1 MRELVITSLFITL
14 TVCLFGQGAKEEK
27 KVPTTYDRSSLTVLF
42 VDNQTENHWREA
54 REKISKIVFSDK
66 YNNNNLET
74 LFLSPNT
81 ASKVP
86 GDAQNEI
93 ANNLKN
99 LRVAK
104 KVVAKWYNRKPDG
117 TMDMGMVH
125 ERGRFTATDADF
137 LLAQTSKRGNAA
149 LEEFGNR
156 LINLSYILV
165 LDLQSI
171 KTMAEAGVDKTKG
184 WQANVKGY
192 LYKVNFN
199 DEVKFAFYDT
209 WIYDDDTEEVK
220 EQKRKAFDALDIPI
234 EPVLQKS
241 LTITSSQPESDTG
254 LGLLFKPKST
264 EQLLEELLQKSYD
277 ETVYRI
283 EMDVEEFKVKT
294 AVYQTRPLRAKIG
307 LKEGLQTDTRFFVY
321 EYVYNEKTNKA
332 EPKRRGVIR
341 AASKSKIT
349 DNRKVAA
356 GDMGTSQFYQVHGRK
371 LDQGFILQQQN
382 DLGFEVSLGA
392 ELGEIGGGYGRV
404 DIRLGRLIGIRSLF
418 IYLEGGFDAGD
429 YPSAID
435 YSLLGEESFTFLR
448 IGGGIAKGMQLTR
461 NLELRPYFGAGVE
474 MASNDKNTED
484 NAPSAIYIKPGV
496 NLALNL
502 KHNFQ
507 LIGGMGVYAFISNA
521 ESENGGEIAAWD
533 VLFENRTGPSAFIG
547 IKFGF

>member
-1 MRELVITSLFITL
+1 MRKLVITSLFISL
-14 TVCLFGQGAKEEK
+14 TVCLFGQDAREGK

-42 VDNQTENHWREA
+42 VDNQTANHWSEA
-54 REKISKIVFSDK
+54 KAKISKIVFSDK
-66 YNNNNLET
+66 YNNNNLQT
-74 LFLSPNT
+74 LLLSLNSP
-81 ASKVP
+81 SKML
-86 GDAQNEI
+86 GDAQGVI
-93 ANNLKN
+93 ADNLNNIN
-99 LRVAK
+99 VAK
-104 KVVAKWYNRKPDG
+104 QVVSKWYNRQPDG
-117 TMDMGMVH
+117 TMDMTIVH
-125 ERGRFTATDADF
+125 ERGRFSATDADF

-171 KTMAEAGVDKTKG
+171 KTMAEAKVVNTKG
-184 WQANVKGY
+184 WQANVMGY

-199 DEVKFAFYDT
+199 DEVKYAFYDT
-209 WIYDDDTEEVK
+209 WIYEDDTEEVK
-220 EQKRKAFDALDIPI
+220 EQKRKAFDELDIPI

-241 LTITSSQPESDTG
+241 VTITSSQPESDTG
-254 LGLLFKPKST
+254 LGLLFKPKSM

-277 ETVYRI
+277 EVVYRI
-283 EMDVEEFKVKT
+283 EMDIEEFKVKT
-294 AVYQTRPLRAKIG
+294 ALYETRPLRAKIG

-321 EYVYNEKTNKA
+321 EYVYNEKINEA

-356 GDMGTSQFYQVHGRK
+356 GDMGTSQFYQVQGRK

-382 DLGFEVSLGA
+382 DLGIEVSLGA
-392 ELGEIGGGYGRV
+392 ELGQIGGGYGRV
-404 DIRLGRLIGIRSLF
+404 DLRLGRFIGIRSLF

-429 YPSAID
+429 YPSAPLSGD
-435 YSLLGEESFTFLR
+435 ESFTFLR
-448 IGGGIAKGMQLTR
+448 FGGGVAKGMQLMR
-461 NLELRPYFGAGVE
+461 NLELRPYVGVGAE
-474 MASNDKNTED
+474 IASNDKNSGD
-484 NAPSAIYIKPGV
+484 DAPSAIYIKPGV

-507 LIGGMGVYAFISNA
+507 LIGGVGAYAFVSDA
-521 ESENGGEIAAWD
+521 ESENGGEIGPWNS
-533 VLFENRTGPSAFIG
+533 VFEDRSGPSVFIG